1 MRRRPKGWI
10 PARAMPLQHR
20 VFEDPYTQGGGPDAG
35 ENVIDTSTRLDV
47 VWQVT
52 IPGQA
57 PYEFHEVRKSP
68 TWAQPNALL
77 GDGNRFYKIKL
88 KKSHGFQ
95 KELGVPCLV
104 DPKDRQRLWVDWDAA
119 YEEHLPVWERISAV
133 EREVAKRSNP
143 IEHVLTRAFDPFAR
157 KVRPEEEHL
166 VEQAIAEQKA
176 LEERQTEAAMA
187 QAEAMAKAQG
197 MWVSPEE
204 QAQFTAINEDLKRI
218 YETGTPCQA
227 TLVQLEKTEEKVAN
241 IPVFHFHLDVHD
253 TDPPRRVVHV
263 QVMGDN
269 RFFLR
274 RYKPGKQLEVR
285 IDQDDPDKL
294 AIAG

>member
-20 VFEDPYTQGGGPDAG
+20 VFDDPYTQGGGPDAG
-35 ENVIDTSTRLDV
+35 ENVLETSTRLDV

-68 TWAQPNALL
+68 MWATPN
-77 GDGNRFYKIKL
+77 
-88 KKSHGFQ
+88 
-95 KELGVPCLV
+95 ELGVPCLV
-104 DPKDRQRLWVDWDAA
+104 DPEDRHRLWVDWDAA

-133 EREVAKRSNP
+133 EREVAKRTSAWDSAF
-143 IEHVLTRAFDPFAR
+143 TRVFDPFAR
-157 KVRPEEEHL
+157 KIRPEEEHL
-166 VEQAIAEQKA
+166 VEQAIAAEKAEHDRQHAEALAKHEEMQKA
-176 LEERQTEAAMA
+176 AGTWA
-187 QAEAMAKAQG
+187 
-197 MWVSPEE
+197 SPEE
-204 QAQFTAINEDLKRI
+204 HARFDEINAELTRV

-227 TLVQLEKTEEKVAN
+227 TLVQLVKTEEKVAN

-253 TDPPRRVVHV
+253 TDPPRRLVHV

-274 RYKPGKQLEVR
+274 KYKPGKVLEVR
-285 IDQDDPDKL
+285 IDQQDPNKV